1 MSDLFQSFFL
11 GGFECATHRR
21 KHDGTRVDVISAS
34 LHDVHA
40 SADYARC
47 TAADIRTVREGTRWH
62 RIESRP
68 GSYDFSAE
76 LPRIRAARDAGVQV
90 IWDLFH
96 YGWPDGIDIFRPDF
110 IRRFG
115 RFSRAFAELIAGE
128 TDQVPLYAP
137 VNEISFMT
145 WAGGSAGLIN
155 PFRRRRG
162 RELKRQLVH
171 AAIEATEAVWAVDQ
185 RARIFH
191 IDPVINI
198 VADPAKPRDR
208 TEARR
213 YTRAQ
218 YDAWDM
224 IAGRQCPELGGGPKY
239 LDIVSV
245 NFYDRNQ
252 WVHNGPHLRP
262 GHALYRPFRE
272 ILRDVHE
279 RYERPVFVAETGAE
293 GEVRPL
299 WLRYVG
305 REARAALRAGIPLE
319 GVCLYPILNHPGWDD
334 DRHCHCG
341 LWDYADHAG
350 AREIFAPLERELV
363 RQQRLLRHEQQLVQ
377 AFDPSNTDERADTG
391 ASASA
396 VTPSERAA

>member
-1 MSDLFQSFFL
+1 MTDLFQSFFL

-21 KHDGTRVDVISAS
+21 RNDGTRVDVVSS
-34 LHDVHA
+34 SQHDVHA
-40 SADYARC
+40 AADYARC
-47 TAADIRTVREGTRWH
+47 VAAGIRTVREGTRWH

-96 YGWPDGIDIFRPDF
+96 YGWPDDIDIFRPEF
-110 IRRFG
+110 VRRFG
-115 RFSRAFAELIAGE
+115 RFSRAFAEVISGE
-128 TDQVPLYAP
+128 TDQVPCYAP
-137 VNEISFMT
+137 VNEISFVA
-145 WAGGSAGLIN
+145 WAGGSVGFIN
-155 PFRRRRG
+155 PFRNRRG
-162 RELKRQLVH
+162 QALKRQLAR
-171 AAIEATEAVWAVDQ
+171 AAIEATEAVWSVDD

-191 IDPVINI
+191 VDPVINI
-198 VADPAKPRDR
+198 VADPARPQDR
-208 TEARR
+208 NAARR
-213 YTRAQ
+213 YTRTQ

-224 IAGRQCPELGGGPKY
+224 IAGHQCPELGGDPKY
-239 LDIVSV
+239 LDVVGV

-252 WVHNGPHLRP
+252 WVHKGIQLKP
-262 GHALYRPFRE
+262 GHELYRPFRE
-272 ILRDVHE
+272 MLCDVYE
-279 RYERPVFVAETGAE
+279 RYQRPVFVAETGTE

-305 REARAALRAGIPLE
+305 REVRAALRAGVPLQ

-341 LWDYADHAG
+341 LWDYANDAG
-350 AREIFAPLERELV
+350 AREIFAPLERELT
-363 RQQRLLRHEQQLVQ
+363 RQQNLLRREQQLVQ
-377 AFDPSNTDERADTG
+377 ALDSSNTDVG
-391 ASASA
+391 A